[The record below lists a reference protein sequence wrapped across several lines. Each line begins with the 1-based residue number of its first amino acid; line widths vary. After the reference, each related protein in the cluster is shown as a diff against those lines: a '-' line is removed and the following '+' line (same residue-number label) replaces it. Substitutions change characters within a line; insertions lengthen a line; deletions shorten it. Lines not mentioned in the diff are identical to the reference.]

1 MSRYSETS
9 RTRTTRVVARLAMF
23 SACMALSA
31 SGSAALVTNGSFE
44 SGLTGW
50 TVSANG
56 VDLLSAPTWQAASG
70 TNSIDL
76 NAFLPSSISQTLSTV
91 IGGSY
96 LLEFALGGNFSTL
109 GGNRTVNLSV
119 DSATTAYS
127 VTRPSGWTTGNI
139 QWSTISY
146 FFLASAPTTVLSF
159 SSTSPA
165 AEGVMLDNISVTEL
179 APVPL
184 PGALALFGAGLAM
197 LGFTR
202 RRRA

>member
-1 MSRYSETS
+1 MSSSTTPI
-9 RTRTTRVVARLAMF
+9 RTRVTRLFSRIAVTGLCMAF
-23 SACMALSA
+23 SAP
-31 SGSAALVTNGSFE
+31 GSAALVTNGSFE

-56 VDLLSAPTWQAASG
+56 VDLLSAPTWEAANG

-91 IGGSY
+91 VGGNY
-96 LLEFALGGNFSTL
+96 LLQFALGGNFSTL

-119 DSATTAYS
+119 DSATTGYS
-127 VTRPSGWTTGNI
+127 VTRPSGWSTGNI

-146 FFLASAPTTVLSF
+146 YFLASAPSTILSF
-159 SSTSPA
+159 TSTSPA

-184 PGALALFGAGLAM
+184 PGALALFGAGLAV

-202 RRRA
+202 RRKV